1 MKIMSKHKCQFI
13 TAMILLVLCSSAP
26 ALVINTPTV
35 WSSRTAIHAQQG
47 GFVEVVTGGSVTA
60 NARVDLN
67 GIDAVGTAKLLL
79 NGGDFTSTVD
89 FKHPDDNTG
98 LPCSIEINAGTFTAN
113 RIQSFGLSR
122 KASFVIGGGTMIV
135 QTGYNAAGGSP
146 ELNPAVW
153 ITNGSLYAKAGY
165 KLVVE
170 DLGNGGVKI
179 YGTRAVADPVPADGS
194 TVIDLN
200 LPKLSWTSFDTAI
213 AKVWFG
219 PVDSNSLDYQTEL
232 KYIGKTAVMDPNNVN
247 GTLVNFPLTGLTPAV
262 LPLVAPATYTWV
274 VESFTESNGQPDT
287 LIRITV
293 LHFVTSVVPSIKTQ
307 PAGQYVFPGET
318 AVFTTVV
325 ESLTPLTNF
334 EWFRNGNSKGPGTV
348 ENLGNN
354 QYRLTLT
361 IGSTGNQGA
370 YYCIVKNSAGQAQT
384 NTVYLIE
391 KRMLAHWDF
400 NGNLLDTAGTAA
412 TPYDGTSNATPTFQ
426 TEGSHQGLVF
436 NGTDQYVTLP
446 TGFSNFTA
454 GLTFA
459 VWARMDAD
467 AGAWVRYLDLANV
480 SGDPL
485 VVTDSI
491 NLARIGTTND
501 ELQFRAG
508 NNVPFNNAIQLGL
521 WQHLVVTMDDT
532 GQVKLYRNGLQFAT
546 GVTTMPA
553 VVNRTSNFI
562 GRINPPAAADALFKG
577 MMDDLRV
584 YNYAISADDV
594 ADQYSAVAG
603 SFCRTRPGLDWNG
616 NCIVDLEDLATFA
629 ASWLECGLWPV
640 SVCPGR

>member
-1 MKIMSKHKCQFI
+1 MSKQKCIFG
-13 TAMILLVLCSSAP
+13 TVMILLVLCSSAP

-67 GIDAVGTAKLLL
+67 GIDAAGTAKLLL
-79 NGGDFTSTVD
+79 NGGNFTSTVD

-98 LPCSIEINAGTFTAN
+98 FPCSVEINAGTFTAN
-113 RIQSFGLSR
+113 VIQSFGLSR
-122 KASFVIGGGTMIV
+122 KATFVIGGGTMIV
-135 QTGYNAAGGSP
+135 QTGYNAAGGNDQA
-146 ELNPAVW
+146 NPAVW

-194 TVIDLN
+194 TVVDLN
-200 LPKLSWTSFDTAI
+200 LPKLSWTSFDTEI

-219 PVDSNSLDYQTEL
+219 PADSNSVDYQTEL
-232 KYIGKTAVMDPNNVN
+232 KYIGRTAVMDPNNVN
-247 GTLVNFPLTGLTPAV
+247 GTPVNFPLTGLTPAV

-274 VESFTESNGQPDT
+274 VESFTESNGEPDK
-287 LIRITV
+287 LIRVTV
-293 LHFVTSVVPSIKTQ
+293 LHFATSVVPSIKTQ
-307 PAGQYVFPGET
+307 PAGQYVFPGDT

-325 ESLTPLTNF
+325 ESLTPLTSF
-334 EWFRNGNSKGPGTV
+334 EWFRNNGSKGPGTM

-354 QYRLTLT
+354 QYRLSLA
-361 IGSTGNQGA
+361 IVSTDNEGQ
-370 YYCIVKNSAGQAQT
+370 YDCVVKNSAGQVQT
-384 NTVYLIE
+384 NKVYLIE

-412 TPYDGTSNATPTFQ
+412 PYNGTANVEPVFQ
-426 TEGSHQGLVF
+426 TDGVHEGLVF
-436 NGTDQYVTLP
+436 NGTDQFVTLP
-446 TGFSNFTA
+446 SGFENFTG

-480 SGDPL
+480 SAG
-485 VVTDSI
+485 VVTGSV
-491 NLARIGTTND
+491 NLCRSGSSED
-501 ELQFRAG
+501 DLQFRGGG
-508 NNVPFNNAIQLGL
+508 NVVFTNALQRGEWL
-521 WQHLVVTMDDT
+521 HFVVALDDT
-532 GQVKLYRNGLQFAT
+532 GQAKLYRNGLLFAGGAT
-546 GVTTMPA
+546 SIPA
-553 VVNRTSNFI
+553 VVSRTSNLI
-562 GRINPPAAADALFKG
+562 GRINPPSTDALFKG

-584 YNYAISADDV
+584 YNYAISADD
-594 ADQYSAVAG
+594 AANLYSAVAG
-603 SFCRTRPGLDWNG
+603 PYCRTRPGLDWNG
-616 NCIVDLEDLATFA
+616 NCIVDLDDLATFA